1 MKPAASP
8 ITEIVLIRHGETAWN
23 AEGRIQGHLDIPLNE
38 TGVAQAAAVGARLGG
53 GRFDSICSSDLG
65 RALQTAQP
73 VARFTA
79 LAVARDAR
87 LRERNLGVLQGLTG
101 EEAMAAHPQAW
112 AAFKARRPDEA
123 LEGGESLSVFTRRVV
138 GIFSELAALH
148 AGGRVI
154 VVTHGGVL
162 DAIYRHATA
171 MALDTPRD
179 FPIYN
184 ASVNVIRRSGGRWEI
199 GSWGD
204 VSHLPKELAMD
215 DT

>member
-38 TGVAQAAAVGARLGG
+38 TGAAQAAALGARLGG
-53 GRFDSICSSDLG
+53 RRFDSIYSSDLG
-65 RALQTAQP
+65 RAFETAQP
-73 VARFTA
+73 IARLTA
-79 LAVARDAR
+79 SAVARDAR

-101 EEAMAAHPQAW
+101 EEAMAAHPRAW
-112 AAFKARRPDEA
+112 TAFKARRPDEP

-138 GIFSELAALH
+138 GIFSELAVLH
-148 AGGRVI
+148 AGGRVV

-171 MALDTPRD
+171 MALDAPRD

-184 ASVNVIRRSGGRWEI
+184 ASVNIVRRSGSRWEI